1 MQLKRFS
8 EVQVGDYLY
17 SYIGS
22 IDKLLIDD
30 GLKLY
35 IHRVIGKH
43 DDYLFFKTH
52 EYHIYFKGLFMHIK
66 DGGQYV
72 TYFSVQHPGDHTID
86 YRLYPNIDDLYS
98 SIADSYEDHISFRS
112 SWKGKFS
119 ELKRV
124 LFYIIEGEIYYNDQ
138 VDKIV
143 DVVKE
148 LELDIEPFKK
158 GMKGRDNNE

>member
-1 MQLKRFS
+1 
-8 EVQVGDYLY
+8 
-17 SYIGS
+17 
-22 IDKLLIDD
+22 
-30 GLKLY
+30 
-35 IHRVIGKH
+35 
-43 DDYLFFKTH
+43 
-52 EYHIYFKGLFMHIK
+52 MHIK

-72 TYFSVQHPGDHTID
+72 TYFSVQNLGDHTRD

-98 SIADSYEDHISFRS
+98 SIVDSYKNHISFRN

-143 DVVKE
+143 DGVKE
-148 LELDIEPFKK
+148 LELELGIEQFKK
-158 GMKGRDNNE
+158 T